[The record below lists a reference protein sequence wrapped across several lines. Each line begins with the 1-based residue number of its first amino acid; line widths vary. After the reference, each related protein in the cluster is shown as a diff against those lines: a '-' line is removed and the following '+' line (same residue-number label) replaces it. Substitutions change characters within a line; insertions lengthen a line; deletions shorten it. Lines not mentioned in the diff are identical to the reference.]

1 MESQEVLLLAKRL
14 VPDTSSR
21 VEYLK
26 DGGTKDIIKAI
37 KLCLPSS
44 VRQTA
49 EFSQALLSACHND
62 KGEMLRTLYSFL
74 VDRVPLVIDP
84 LGVQNIKKPS
94 VLVHASE
101 LGADCKSYSLFISSV
116 LSNVGIPHRFK
127 FVSWREGDEVRHVF
141 IEAFL
146 SDKRIVLD
154 CNMKKFDAEKLPNYN
169 NTYIDMTR
177 ISAIGDVPKKQEIKK
192 IKKGSLFNGR
202 PMNRMSDIEIEIRL
216 IRQGLQ
222 NERDS
227 IQRIAGIGSDDPVIV
242 QYDGAIGMTNDL
254 ICEIANL
261 VDTGDYV
268 NSDSRIAGIGYD
280 FATGAYGVSAIGDAF
295 QPIVYTEG
303 EGIGAFRKN
312 RKAKA
317 HLAPDAPARARMRR
331 RRLARIEKGNA
342 PTLDDVEKENAHIGK
357 VFKKIAKAVKK
368 AAKTVAKTV
377 AKTTK
382 KVVKATAKAVA
393 KATTTVAKGVATAV
407 VATATAGQ
415 AKKTIKKL
423 AKSTAKD
430 AKAFAKANKDL
441 VTAPVGALAEVLL
454 EEWCPQIGP
463 FFQNAYLSD
472 ADAKKYLNAKGQ
484 QRRNKAKKLRSLLIK
499 HLNVDSKKFDKAIK
513 NSIQK
518 QTGKTLEAN
527 LQNLKNIAEG
537 KPAIAAIGMAPGMVS
552 AIMSAVM
559 ALLALLLKRFAGKD
573 AAAEFSALALTT
585 ADAANDSEDWVNNLM
600 TSASN
605 GVTKLVNT
613 ASNIKNNVL
622 ATASNI
628 KDNLVN
634 QASNLV
640 ESASNLTNLQM
651 LTGSALSPL
660 VQSSGSD
667 ADAMNTTTSPDV
679 DAITNREVSP
689 SGEAQGASAALNTV
703 ASSMA
708 EDTKDDAQPK
718 SDNKTML
725 YIAGAVAAVGAVLM
739 LKK

>member
-1 MESQEVLLLAKRL
+1 
-14 VPDTSSR
+14 
-21 VEYLK
+21 
-26 DGGTKDIIKAI
+26 
-37 KLCLPSS
+37 
-44 VRQTA
+44 
-49 EFSQALLSACHND
+49 
-62 KGEMLRTLYSFL
+62 
-74 VDRVPLVIDP
+74 
-84 LGVQNIKKPS
+84 
-94 VLVHASE
+94 
-101 LGADCKSYSLFISSV
+101 
-116 LSNVGIPHRFK
+116 
-127 FVSWREGDEVRHVF
+127 
-141 IEAFL
+141 
-146 SDKRIVLD
+146 
-154 CNMKKFDAEKLPNYN
+154 
-169 NTYIDMTR
+169 
-177 ISAIGDVPKKQEIKK
+177 
-192 IKKGSLFNGR
+192 
-202 PMNRMSDIEIEIRL
+202 MSDIEIEIRL

-227 IQRIAGIGSDDPVIV
+227 IRRIAGIGSDDPVIV

-317 HLAPDAPARARMRR
+317 PLAPDAPARARMRR
-331 RRLARIEKGNA
+331 HRLERIEKGNA